1 MVHPCVI
8 LTSGHATIG
17 CNMANYA
24 EYFDARDA
32 KTKPKFEYG
41 NRVFGKWNK
50 IPFIGMIIREVEK
63 EVLVHVDLPV
73 KYDKQYIS
81 ILRLNRNDVKIL
93 KDYDK

>member
-1 MVHPCVI
+1 
-8 LTSGHATIG
+8 
-17 CNMANYA
+17 MANYA
-24 EYFDARDA
+24 EYFEARDP
-32 KTKPKFEYG
+32 KTKPKVEYG

-73 KYDKQYIS
+73 KHDKLYIS